1 MGERGQVKKR
11 VRDEQCTE
19 SKTLTRK
26 TTEGGAQAKRIRE
39 KRGQLEREIE
49 KDKERERERKTARV
63 RRRERVSE

>member
-26 TTEGGAQAKRIRE
+26 TTEGGAQAKRIRG

-49 KDKERERERKTARV
+49 KDKERERERERQ
-63 RRRERVSE
+63 RESEGERE